1 MDIKS
6 QINLL
11 IEPVFVIYDD
21 NTIVLKSKNYYF
33 RFKVDFNLFEV
44 WDIETKK
51 IIKPDFKN
59 DIKDAL
65 IRKFDSPNSYLIHD
79 SERQESTYL
88 RNYILWLNDLE
99 Q

>member
-21 NTIVLKSKNYYF
+21 DTIVLKSKNYYF
-33 RFKVDFNLFEV
+33 RFDVRFDLFEI
-44 WDIETKK
+44 WDIKKEK
-51 IIKPDFKN
+51 IIKQSPQKP
-59 DIKDAL
+59 IKEAL

-79 SERQESTYL
+79 KERAESTYL

-99 Q
+99 